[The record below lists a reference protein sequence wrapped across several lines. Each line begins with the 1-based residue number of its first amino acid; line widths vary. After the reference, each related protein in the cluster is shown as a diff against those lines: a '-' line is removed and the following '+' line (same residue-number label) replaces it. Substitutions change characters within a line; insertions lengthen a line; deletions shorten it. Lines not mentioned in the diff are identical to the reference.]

1 MFKKYFFL
9 VAFLLLGSASIT
21 FAQSNTVQKSDWVS
35 AVQNYEKAT
44 AGVQQN
50 ELLAS
55 FRNMMQVGIVESKDG
70 IRIAKEQND
79 ENKASEMMQ
88 LHLKRAEL
96 YNEFIQKTA
105 HPDGFDKNAVLQILN
120 KYSQTL

>member
-44 AGVQQN
+44 TGVQQN

>member
-44 AGVQQN
+44 VGVQQN